1 MEDWRF
7 QQCPYL
13 DSGGLYGYAGV
24 PLHLKTES
32 GYTVGLESHCVASS
46 KSEEPLTKAQHKELV
61 RLADWVVS
69 DFVQCTRARRQ
80 RERYRMSELLAKAQK
95 KMDQGEAVEPV
106 FGILKTIYPDATIRL
121 QLSRATHVEFEGCDS
136 PHRRSVGRRQI
147 P

>member
-69 DFVQCTRARRQ
+69 DFAQCTRARRQ
-80 RERYRMSELLAKAQK
+80 RRMSELLAKAQK
-95 KMDQGEAVEPV
+95 MDQEEAIEPV
-106 FGILKTIYPDATIRL
+106 FGILKTIYPDAIIRL
-121 QLSRATHVEFEGCDS
+121 QPSRATHVEFEGCDS
-136 PHRRSVGRRQI
+136 PHGWSVGRRQI